1 MDGKNDRNVFNTKG
15 SKFVVA
21 KKFTRTLK
29 NKINST
35 NISLQYNKM
44 CILINFVTKNK
55 TVRII

>member
-1 MDGKNDRNVFNTKG
+1 MTEMYSTQKEV
-15 SKFVVA
+15 KFVVA

-29 NKINST
+29 NKIKST

-55 TVRII
+55 TVHII

>member
-1 MDGKNDRNVFNTKG
+1 MDGKNDRNAFNTKV
-15 SKFVVA
+15 KFVVD

-29 NKINST
+29 NKIKST

-55 TVRII
+55 TVHII